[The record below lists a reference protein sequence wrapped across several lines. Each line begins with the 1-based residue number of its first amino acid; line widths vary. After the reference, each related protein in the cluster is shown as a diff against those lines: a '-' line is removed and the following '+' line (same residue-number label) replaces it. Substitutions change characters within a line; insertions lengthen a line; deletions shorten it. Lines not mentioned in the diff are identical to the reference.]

1 MNSSTSA
8 ERDSGRKSGSGS
20 GKMPDQ
26 SQGVMVGSDD
36 RIEGDI
42 NSSSIRNKADAIS
55 KEATGLNDSI
65 NEEITLERKTPNQAK
80 SILEANNE
88 EVCMAKEFGVATL

>member
-1 MNSSTSA
+1 
-8 ERDSGRKSGSGS
+8 
-20 GKMPDQ
+20 
-26 SQGVMVGSDD
+26 MVGSDD

-42 NSSSIRNKADAIS
+42 NSSSIRNKVDAIS

-65 NEEITLERKTPNQAK
+65 NEEITLEKKTPSQAE